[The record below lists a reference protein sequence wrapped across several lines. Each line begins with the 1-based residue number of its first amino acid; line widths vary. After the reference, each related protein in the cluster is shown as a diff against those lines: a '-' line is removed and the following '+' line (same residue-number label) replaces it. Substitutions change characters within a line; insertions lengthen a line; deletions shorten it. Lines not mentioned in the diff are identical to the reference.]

1 MLRDSFGRAVDYLRL
16 SVTDRCNLRCV
27 YCMPAEG
34 IPLKP
39 MEEILTYDELLRVVR
54 VAVSLGIR
62 KIRITGG
69 EPLVR
74 RGVVDFVR
82 DVSGIPGVAD
92 LCMTTNGIALVD
104 LARPL
109 AAAGLRRVNVS
120 LDTLRRDRYAE
131 VTRRDLLPAVLAGI
145 DVAIAAGLLPVKI
158 NAVLLPGLHPAEVDD
173 FVALAR
179 ETPVEVRFIERMP
192 VGCLPAEGFVSADD
206 IRQRILRLPGAREA
220 AGAGSTPAVTYA
232 IPGFRGTLG
241 IISPISRKFCSFCNR
256 LRLTADG
263 RLRSCLFA
271 RETLDMRAVLR
282 EGGGERG
289 VAELIRR
296 AVACRPEGHDL
307 RGDGFPS
314 VTAEPMS
321 RVGG

>member
-1 MLRDSFGRAVDYLRL
+1 MLRDSFGRAIDYLRL

-39 MEEILTYDELLRVVR
+39 MEEILTYGELLRVAR
-54 VAVSLGIR
+54 VGASLGIR

-82 DVSGIPGVAD
+82 DVSGIPGILD
-92 LCMTTNGIALVD
+92 LCMTTNGIALAD

-109 AAAGLRRVNVS
+109 AAAGLRRVNIS
-120 LDTLRRDRYAE
+120 LDTLLRDRYAE

-145 DVAIAAGLLPVKI
+145 DAAIAAGLVPVKI
-158 NAVLLPGLHPAEVDD
+158 NAVLLPGLHPGEVDD
-173 FVALAR
+173 FLALAR

-192 VGCLPAEGFVSADD
+192 VGCLPAEGFVSADG
-206 IRQRILRLPGAREA
+206 IRRRILSLPGVREA
-220 AGAGSTPAVTYA
+220 AGAGSTPAVTY
-232 IPGFRGTLG
+232 IVPGFRGTFG

-263 RLRSCLFA
+263 RLRNCLFA
-271 RETLDMRAVLR
+271 RETLDVRAALR
-282 EGGGERG
+282 EGAGEPG
-289 VAELIRR
+289 VADLFRR

-307 RGDGFPS
+307 RGDGCPP
-314 VTAEPMS
+314 AAGEPMS

>member
-16 SVTDRCNLRCV
+16 SITDRCNLRCI
-27 YCMPAEG
+27 YCMPPDG

-39 MEEILTYDELLRVVR
+39 MEDILTYGELLRVAR

-62 KIRITGG
+62 KVRITGG

-82 DVSGIPGVAD
+82 DLSGVAGIAD
-92 LCMTTNGIALVD
+92 LCMTTNGVALAD
-104 LARPL
+104 LAGPL

-145 DVAIAAGLLPVKI
+145 DVAIAAGLVPVKI
-158 NAVLLPGLHPAEVDD
+158 NAVLLPGLHPGDVDD
-173 FVALAR
+173 FLALAR
-179 ETPVEVRFIERMP
+179 AMPVEVRFIERMP
-192 VGCLPAEGFVSADD
+192 VGCLPAEGYVSADG
-206 IRQRILRLPGAREA
+206 IRRRILSLPGVRGQDA
-220 AGAGSTPAVTYA
+220 AGSTPAATYA
-232 IPGFRGTLG
+232 VPGFRGTLG
-241 IISPISRKFCSFCNR
+241 VISPISRKFCSCCNR

-263 RLRSCLFA
+263 RLRNCLFA
-271 RETLDMRAVLR
+271 GETLDVRAALR
-282 EGGGERG
+282 EGAGDRD
-289 VAELIRR
+289 VAELLRR
-296 AVACRPEGHDL
+296 AVAAKPEGHEL
-307 RGDGFPS
+307 RGGGP
-314 VTAEPMS
+314 TCAAAEPMS